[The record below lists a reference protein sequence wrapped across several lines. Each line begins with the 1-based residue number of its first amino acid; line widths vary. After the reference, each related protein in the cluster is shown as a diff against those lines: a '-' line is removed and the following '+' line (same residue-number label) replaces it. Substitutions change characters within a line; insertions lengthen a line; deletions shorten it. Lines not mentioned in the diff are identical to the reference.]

1 MRSLLLK
8 MAQRRKDI
16 SLSWELMAEQT
27 SKTVD
32 TLKKQMHETANPTI
46 ATLLENARALRGSIE
61 FLTDEEMQQFAEIST
76 MQDRIEYLRGEN
88 EAHEAEIE
96 KLTETVH
103 RQEVIMQ
110 KMQERIEQKDKIIER
125 KDKTLDELLHQYV
138 VVK

>member
-1 MRSLLLK
+1 MRNVLLK

-16 SLSWELMAEQT
+16 SLSWELWSDVS

-32 TLKKQMHETANPTI
+32 TLKKQMAETANPTLS
-46 ATLLENARALRGSIE
+46 TMLENARALRGSIE

-76 MQDRIEYLRGEN
+76 MKDRIEYLRGEN